1 MKEDISPSMLA
12 FDYGKLAIEIN
23 VGIVVVYNRKLLL
36 IPNLLI
42 NSNKFGIKLTG
53 ETLLNLCEDIGEP
66 CCNDGTI
73 IGFTTLT
80 ERMCIFSLQ
89 SRNGNFRAVYFLCY
103 NQNTYN
109 PSCQYNR
116 SLL

>member
-42 NSNKFGIKLTG
+42 NSNKFGIKLT
-53 ETLLNLCEDIGEP
+53 EK
-66 CCNDGTI
+66 
-73 IGFTTLT
+73 
-80 ERMCIFSLQ
+80 R
-89 SRNGNFRAVYFLCY
+89 Y
-103 NQNTYN
+103 
-109 PSCQYNR
+109 
-116 SLL
+116 

>member
-53 ETLLNLCEDIGEP
+53 ETLLNLCNDIGEL

-80 ERMCIFSLQ
+80 EK
-89 SRNGNFRAVYFLCY
+89 
-103 NQNTYN
+103 
-109 PSCQYNR
+109 
-116 SLL
+116 

>member
-1 MKEDISPSMLA
+1 MSSKYFDILIIFILLLLSNVFAKRKETQLIKLKTSMKEDISPSMLA

-80 ERMCIFSLQ
+80 EK
-89 SRNGNFRAVYFLCY
+89 
-103 NQNTYN
+103 
-109 PSCQYNR
+109 
-116 SLL
+116 

>member
-42 NSNKFGIKLTG
+42 NSNKFGIKLAG
-53 ETLLNLCEDIGEP
+53 ETLLNLCNDIGES

-80 ERMCIFSLQ
+80 EK
-89 SRNGNFRAVYFLCY
+89 
-103 NQNTYN
+103 
-109 PSCQYNR
+109 
-116 SLL
+116 

>member
-42 NSNKFGIKLTG
+42 NSNKFRPYVLEGDEQLPVNSDK
-53 ETLLNLCEDIGEP
+53 
-66 CCNDGTI
+66 
-73 IGFTTLT
+73 
-80 ERMCIFSLQ
+80 S
-89 SRNGNFRAVYFLCY
+89 S
-103 NQNTYN
+103 
-109 PSCQYNR
+109 SCQECCD
-116 SLL
+116 